1 MVEPALSKYV
11 KRFHVKYSG
20 SGPRGQQESIGGL
33 NRVHPPRELNPDSES
48 LNEVI
53 CPSFQIIVSSIQ
65 DSVQS
70 NAH

>member
-11 KRFHVKYSG
+11 KRFVNSG

-48 LNEVI
+48 LNEMI